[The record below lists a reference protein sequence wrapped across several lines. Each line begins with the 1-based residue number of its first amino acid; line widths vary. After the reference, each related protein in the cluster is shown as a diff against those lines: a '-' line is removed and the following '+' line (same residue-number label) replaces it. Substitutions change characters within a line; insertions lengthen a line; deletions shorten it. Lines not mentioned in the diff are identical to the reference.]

1 MNGKLLLH
9 ICCAPCLMYPYKSLK
24 DEFDVIIGYFY
35 NPNIHPYTEYLKRQ
49 NTLTDFSDNSGL
61 KVILEKEYKMEEFLR
76 SVVFREENRC
86 YYCLSSRLEKTAALA
101 KASKFDYFSTTLLY
115 SKHQKHDF
123 IKETGFNLEKKYGVK
138 FYYRDFR
145 ECYKEGIELSH
156 ANNLYR
162 QNYCGCIYSEKER
175 FYKKER
181 KHALV

>member
-9 ICCAPCLMYPYKSLK
+9 ICCAPCLMYPYKLLK
-24 DEFDVIIGYFY
+24 DEFDVMLGYFY

-49 NTLTDFSDNSGL
+49 NTLKDFSEHSGL
-61 KVILEKEYKMEEFLR
+61 KVIYEKEYKMEEFLR

-86 YYCLSSRLEKTAALA
+86 YYCLSSRLEKTALLA
-101 KASKFDYFSTTLLY
+101 RSSKFDYFTTTLLY

-123 IKETGFNLEKKYGVK
+123 IKETGLNLEKKYGVK
-138 FYYRDFR
+138 FYYSDFR
-145 ECYKEGIELSH
+145 AGYKEGIELSH

-175 FYKKER
+175 FYK
-181 KHALV
+181 